1 MDRTNIGD
9 LNDRDVATF
18 LQQSEELIQAGKF
31 KEAIELTKIA
41 IELYPRTSELYL
53 KLGVALE
60 RGGDIN
66 GATSVYQQARSI
78 EVRQPFWVY
87 STLCQLLLW
96 QQQITEA
103 IDIGIKGIELY
114 PENDEIYRHLG
125 AALAEAGDRERAI
138 AVYQRAIALEPKQ
151 PPSLYASLSRLLTD
165 TERLD
170 EAIAI
175 CQQGI
180 ELDDG
185 KANFNLYANL
195 GDALSQ
201 QGNIQAAVAAYQQA
215 LKIEPEQQSII
226 SKLSSWEFNVGL
238 FLLSAGNIN
247 TALEHFQVVERVE
260 EWTENFVRWPSLKGE
275 DWPAMPWNLR
285 DSFAALLP
293 DNVRLPKISI
303 VTPSFNQGDY
313 LEETILSVLHQQ
325 YPNLEYIIVDGGSGD
340 RTPEIL
346 AKYQQQVDRIII
358 EPDKGQSEA
367 INKGFTQS
375 SGELL
380 MWLNSDD
387 MLFPGALFYLAQTYL
402 QTRCD
407 IIAGICVVH
416 RDRQVIA
423 LRKPKVRQSNFTVA
437 NLADVSRFWSTGHF
451 FFQPEVIFTREAWQQ
466 AGEMLDEN
474 LNYAMDHDLWIRF
487 ARQQS
492 RLAVIDYP
500 VALFRKHSAQ
510 KTANNLASL
519 QELLAVTQKYYAP
532 PLNYEDLAKTT
543 DKLARWLAAT
553 DKKML
558 LVGTL
563 FPESFET
570 IEQEL
575 ASNFDSQSKVTICR
589 KLNDIELND
598 FDVIMVIVGSPEDRT
613 IVSQVKQSDYTG
625 LLAAWLWEK
634 YTNYSTNIQIADS
647 VDICFPQHELGS
659 KLLSNARG
667 YIAPS
672 LTKSILQ
679 WAQTDSRNWFERY
692 GKQLRINGCCSYL
705 TTQTEK
711 KILSL
716 LEKSDVLCLDESCLN
731 LQLSGE
737 EKFARSVNYKVAICS
752 NINNEIVSE
761 LFEALLCG
769 QIPIIIGE
777 IERLD
782 EIIDRQLQ
790 NELPIILLNDDNYKK
805 LSWLSE
811 FQENEF
817 QQNLLAVVREAIALF
832 DRQGISGTITRHE
845 FVSNN
850 HFLIYRL
857 NKVTEI
863 FKQLFFEFIKLEQ
876 RQQVNRVI
884 DMTIDDIIR
893 QGSTMEVE
901 LEQSLALYLEK
912 AREAL
917 EIGKPERAIVL
928 YREASQIYP
937 DSADI
942 YRLLGMAYEQQGKVA
957 EQIESYI
964 KAISIEA
971 EQPFWVYS
979 VLIDKLQSVGEVDRA
994 ISVGN
999 QGLELYPEEP
1009 DLYRHLGVAEYK
1021 NGNVLETIANYK
1033 KAINLNSAQP
1043 FWVYC
1048 ALVDNLYWQGSL
1060 DEAIE
1065 IANKGIK
1072 LYPEQAD
1079 LYRHLGLAQQ
1089 KKGITPGT
1097 IENYR
1102 RAIQLQPQQ
1111 PSWVYTTL
1119 GNLLRDR
1126 GKLDKAIALY
1136 NKAIEHVAESEKSLF
1151 LEQLREATIAK
1162 ASVKK
1167 EPTAP
1172 APSPSSPS
1180 AAANTP
1186 QILAQMNDKEFI
1198 QYIYLTFLKRKADAK
1213 GLAGNLKALENN
1225 VPRTVILENIL
1236 TSQEFS
1242 IVNNQTILPELSNYE
1257 FLHAFWEFL
1266 LGRSCDWDAEQVY
1279 LGHLERGLSRVQFIL
1294 EIAKTEEFKE
1304 RIKNLDL
1311 ASENR
1316 VKKKKNNAW
1325 IMGTENFVNQDQ
1337 WDKVLFEVLCQE
1349 IGKTEDSALQQAR
1362 ASYQPSPLVAQY
1374 LANNKTPLVSVI
1386 TSLYKG
1392 RDYIEAFMKNI
1403 TTQTIFKGTELIIID
1418 ANSPENEKEII
1429 DPYLAKF
1436 PNIKYIRTETT
1447 IGIYEAWNLGAIEA
1461 TGKFLT
1467 NANADDCRRFDCLE
1481 KQAEGLL
1488 QNEEIDLV
1496 YQDLFY
1502 SLTPNLP
1509 FEIIAKCNF
1518 KTELPQQATKENM
1531 LNFNSPH
1538 NAPMWRKELHKK
1550 VGLFNSVYRSAG
1562 DYELWLRALLKDAQ
1576 FRKIEEPVVAYYNN
1590 PSGISTRN
1598 ESAGSSEAQE
1608 IQVIYNHL
1616 FDGSLL
1622 SMSQSDFVDFCQT
1635 KFNLNIGFAPSRSGS
1650 SWRDKISFF
1659 DRFFEE
1665 KTKQLAREKFYVSLF

>member
-1 MDRTNIGD
+1 MDRTNIRD
-9 LNDRDVATF
+9 LKNRDVAIF
-18 LQQSEELIQAGKF
+18 LQQSEELIQSGKF
-31 KEAIELTKIA
+31 KEAIELTKSA
-41 IELYPRTSELYL
+41 IKLYPRTSELYL

-60 RGGDIN
+60 RGGDIKE
-66 GATSVYQQARSI
+66 AISVYQQARSI

-87 STLCQLLLW
+87 AALCQLLLW
-96 QQQITEA
+96 QQQITIA
-103 IDIGIKGIELY
+103 VDVGIKGIELY
-114 PENDEIYRHLG
+114 PENAEIYRHLG
-125 AALAEAGDRERAI
+125 AALAETGNREQAI
-138 AVYQRAIALEPKQ
+138 AIYQQAIALELQQ
-151 PPSLYASLSRLLTD
+151 PPSLYVNLSRLL
-165 TERLD
+165 LD
-170 EAIAI
+170 NNQLNEAIAI

-180 ELDDG
+180 ELNDG
-185 KANFNLYANL
+185 KPDFSLYANL

-201 QGNIQAAVAAYQQA
+201 QGNIQGAVAAYQQA
-215 LKIEPEQQSII
+215 LKIEPEQQSIV

-238 FLLSAGNIN
+238 FLLSAGSIN
-247 TALEHFQVVERVE
+247 NAIEHFKVVERVE
-260 EWTENFVRWPSLKGE
+260 EWTENFVRWPNLEGQ

-293 DNVRLPKISI
+293 DNDQLPKISI

-313 LEETILSVLHQQ
+313 LEETILSVLNQQ
-325 YPNLEYIIVDGGSGD
+325 YPNLEYIIVDGGSSD

-346 AKYQQQVDRIII
+346 GKYQQQVAQIIV

-367 INKGFTQS
+367 INKGFSYS

-387 MLFPGALFYLAQTYL
+387 MLFPGALFYLALTYL

-416 RDRQVIA
+416 RDRKVIA
-423 LRKPKVRQSNFTVA
+423 LRKPKVRQANFTVA
-437 NLADVSRFWSTGHF
+437 GLADISRLWSTGHF
-451 FFQPEVIFTREAWQQ
+451 FFQPEVIFTRTAWQQ
-466 AGEMLDEN
+466 AGGMLDES
-474 LNYAMDHDLWIRF
+474 LNYSMDHDLWLRF
-487 ARQQS
+487 AQQQS
-492 RLAVIDYP
+492 RLEVINYP
-500 VALFRKHSAQ
+500 VALFRKHSLQ
-510 KTANNLASL
+510 KTANNLASVR
-519 QELLAVTQKYYAP
+519 ELLAVTQKYYSP
-532 PLNYEDLAKTT
+532 PLNYEHLAKTT
-543 DKLARWLAAT
+543 DKLAHWLAST
-553 DKKML
+553 NKKML

-563 FPESFET
+563 FPESFKE

-575 ASNFDSQSKVTICR
+575 ANNFDSQYKVTICR
-589 KLNDIELND
+589 KLNDIEPKN
-598 FDVIMVIVGSPEDRT
+598 FEVIIVIVGSPEDRT
-613 IVSQVKQSDYTG
+613 VVSQIKQSDFTG
-625 LLAAWLWEK
+625 LLVAWLWEK
-634 YTNYSTNIQIADS
+634 YTNYATNIQIADS
-647 VDICFPQHELGS
+647 VDICFPQHELS
-659 KLLSNARG
+659 RHLLRTAQS
-667 YIAPS
+667 YIASPLARTS
-672 LTKSILQ
+672 LQ
-679 WAQTDSRNWFERY
+679 WTRINALNWFELY
-692 GKQLRINGCCSYL
+692 GKQVRLEGCCSYL
-705 TTQTEK
+705 TDETEK

-716 LEKSDVLCLDESCLN
+716 LEKSEVLWLDKSCLN

-737 EKFARSVNYKVAICS
+737 EKFARLANYKVAVCS
-752 NINNEIVSE
+752 NIDNEIGSQ
-761 LFEALLCG
+761 LFESLIYG
-769 QIPIIIGE
+769 QIPIIVGE
-777 IERLD
+777 IEGLD
-782 EIIDRQLQ
+782 KIIDRQLQ
-790 NELPIILLNDDNYKK
+790 SELPIILLDNDSDKK
-805 LSWLSE
+805 LSLLSDL
-811 FQENEF
+811 QESKF
-817 QQNLLAVVREAIALF
+817 KQNLLAVVREAISIF
-832 DRQGISGTITRHE
+832 DRQGIAGRIRRNE
-845 FVSNN
+845 FVLNN
-850 HFLIYRL
+850 HCLIHRL
-857 NKVTEI
+857 NEITER
-863 FKQLFFEFIKLEQ
+863 FKQLFFEFLNLEQ
-876 RQQVNRVI
+876 KQAVEGVI
-884 DMTIDDIIR
+884 DFSIDDIIKR
-893 QGSTMEVE
+893 ESTMEAE
-901 LEQSLALYLEK
+901 LEQSLASYLEK
-912 AREAL
+912 AREAQ
-917 EIGKPERAIVL
+917 ESGKPERAIVL
-928 YREASQIYP
+928 YREVSQIYP
-937 DSADI
+937 ESADI

-957 EQIESYI
+957 EQIESYL
-964 KAISIEA
+964 KAIAIEA

-994 ISVGN
+994 ITVGK

-1021 NGNVLETIANYK
+1021 KGNVLETIANYK
-1033 KAINLNSAQP
+1033 QAINLNSAQP

-1060 DEAIE
+1060 DEAID
-1065 IANKGIK
+1065 IANRGIE
-1072 LYPEQAD
+1072 LYPEQPD

-1089 KKGITPGT
+1089 KKGINPGT
-1097 IENYR
+1097 IKNYR

-1126 GKLDKAIALY
+1126 GEIDKAIALY

-1167 EPTAP
+1167 EPNAP
-1172 APSPSSPS
+1172 APLPSSPS

-1186 QILAQMNDKEFI
+1186 QIFAQMNDKEFT
-1198 QYIYLTFLKRKADAK
+1198 QYIYLTFLKRKADPK
-1213 GLAGNLKALENN
+1213 GLEGNLKALKNN

-1242 IVNNQTILPELSNYE
+1242 IVNNQTVLPELSNYE

-1304 RIKNLDL
+1304 RIKSLDL

-1316 VKKKKNNAW
+1316 TKKKKNNAW

-1349 IGKTEDSALQQAR
+1349 IGKAENSVLQQAR
-1362 ASYQPSPLVAQY
+1362 STYQPSPLVTEY
-1374 LANNKTPLVSVI
+1374 LANNNTPLVSVI

-1403 TTQTIFKGTELIIID
+1403 TTQTIFERTELIIID
-1418 ANSPENEKEII
+1418 ANSPENESEII
-1429 DPYLAKF
+1429 EPYLAKF

-1447 IGIYEAWNLGAIEA
+1447 IGIYEAWNLGAIKA
-1461 TGKFLT
+1461 NGQFLT

-1481 KQAEGLL
+1481 KQAEALL
-1488 QNEEIDLV
+1488 QNEEVDLV

-1518 KTELPQQATKENM
+1518 KTELPQQADRENM
-1531 LNFNSPH
+1531 LKFNSPH
-1538 NAPMWRKELHKK
+1538 NAPMWRKKLHEK
-1550 VGLFNSVYRSAG
+1550 VGLFNSIYRSAG

-1598 ESAGSSEAQE
+1598 ESAGGSEAQE
-1608 IQVIYNHL
+1608 IQVIYNNL
-1616 FDGSLL
+1616 FGGSLL
-1622 SMSQSDFVDFCQT
+1622 SMSESDFVDFCQT
-1635 KFNLNIGFAPSRSGS
+1635 KFNLNVGFTPSRSGS

-1665 KTKQLAREKFYVSLF
+1665 KTKQLAQEKFYVSLL